1 MERRNEPLVG
11 SGDEACRGGAN
22 EYAPGLRQCT
32 RPTRARHIHP
42 TCTRCARACERNFLT
57 IDLTQ
62 NNSII

>member
-1 MERRNEPLVG
+1 MSPLWAAEVRLAEAEPMNMLH
-11 SGDEACRGGAN
+11 DF
-22 EYAPGLRQCT
+22 RQCT
-32 RPTRARHIHP
+32 RPTRARHIHT